1 MTHALV
7 HLDQTGGITLGELQR
22 SLEIIIVAATDTTA
36 TVLIGAVYHL
46 CRYPAVYAKLK
57 AEVRSAF
64 ASEAAIDIEGVSKL
78 PYLIAVIKESMRIH
92 PPVPGNHPRRVGAGG
107 AVVAGNYVP
116 AGTNVSFPH
125 WAAYHSE
132 RNWNRPGESFRICSF
147 SIASPVKH
155 ILAELPSHVC
165 SESMLA
171 SDSLRFISPVVI

>member
-46 CRYPAVYAKLK
+46 CRNTTVYAKLK

-78 PYLIAVIKESMRIH
+78 CYLIAVIKESMRTH

-116 AGTNVSFPH
+116 SGTNVSFPH

-132 RNWNRPGESFRICSF
+132 RNWNRPGESSRGRGFSATSTLEDTYSLGFPFVSTRINICF
-147 SIASPVKH
+147 
-155 ILAELPSHVC
+155 
-165 SESMLA
+165 
-171 SDSLRFISPVVI
+171 

>member
-7 HLDQTGGITLGELQR
+7 HLDQTDGITLGELQR

-46 CRYPAVYAKLK
+46 CKNPAMYARLK
-57 AEVRSAF
+57 ADVRNAF

-78 PYLIAVIKESMRIH
+78 SYLIAVIKESMRIH

-116 AGTNVSFPH
+116 PGTNVSFPH

-132 RNWNRPGESFRICSF
+132 RNWNRPGESFCVCGF
-147 SIASPVKH
+147 SIASPVKRT
-155 ILAELPSHVC
+155 LSELRSRVR
-165 SESMLA
+165 SG
-171 SDSLRFISPVVI
+171 SLSACDTVWLFERY